1 MYTLEAEEREERAI
15 LMRKFLKRLVNED
28 KRAKQ
33 LFYLFYDR
41 GEISEEQFFEA
52 IVR

>member
-1 MYTLEAEEREERAI
+1 MHMTEDLVMEKTD
-15 LMRKFLKRLVNED
+15 LMRAFLKKLVNGD

-41 GEISEEQFFEA
+41 GEISEEQFFSA
-52 IVR
+52 IAK

>member
-1 MYTLEAEEREERAI
+1 MHMTEEIVLGQAD
-15 LMRKFLKRLVNED
+15 LMRVFLKKLVEGD

-41 GEISEEQFFEA
+41 GEISEEQFLKA
-52 IVR
+52 IAK

>member
-1 MYTLEAEEREERAI
+1 MHVTEDLVAEKSV
-15 LMRKFLKRLVNED
+15 LMRAFLKKLVEDD

-52 IVR
+52 IAR

>member
-1 MYTLEAEEREERAI
+1 MPVTDDLVIENTDEMRA
-15 LMRKFLKRLVNED
+15 FLKKLVKGD

-41 GEISEEQFFEA
+41 GEISEEQFFKA
-52 IVR
+52 IAR